1 MLAYTFWHWKRLDV
15 SPETY
20 EARQRDFQAALAAHP
35 PDGFLYGTTVRLQG
49 APWAVEGRTAYEDW
63 YLVRDMASLD
73 SLNQAAVTA
82 ARQAPHD
89 AVAQLAANG
98 IAGLY
103 RLRAGTPIF
112 PPRLATW
119 FGKPSGMGYPAL
131 FEALAPV
138 VAAAPGAL
146 WMRQMTLGPTP
157 EFCLHSNEP
166 VTLPPGFSGLTLPL
180 TPVWTGMAP

>member
-1 MLAYTFWHWKRLDV
+1 MTTLVTGATGFIGANVVRAL
-15 SPETY
+15 
-20 EARQRDFQAALAAHP
+20 LAAGAAVRVLTRHGSDTRNLTGLP
-35 PDGFLYGTTVRLQG
+35 VETVYG
-49 APWAVEGRTAYEDW
+49 D
-63 YLVRDMASLD
+63 VRDMASLD

-89 AVAQLAANG
+89 AVAQLAADG

-103 RLRAGTPIF
+103 RLRAGTPMF

-119 FGKPSGMGYPAL
+119 FGKPTGMGYPAL
-131 FEALAPV
+131 FEALAPL
-138 VAAAPGAL
+138 VAAGSAAL

-180 TPVWTGMAP
+180 TPVWTGKAR